1 MDKNSNDPSVC
12 PYCHQKIKSF
22 QEAGG
27 HHCTEDKMTNEE
39 KTLLG
44 TARLVTG
51 DESKKDLSAEDDEML
66 HDLVD
71 EVIQNEGRWDTKQ
84 RRILYLET
92 NDPLFAHHVREYH
105 EQCPCGQPNCREH
118 SKYNVDDKEN
128 NPVKEAF
135 IQKRTDED
143 INEMIERIVM
153 EAEYKT

>member
-1 MDKNSNDPSVC
+1 
-12 PYCHQKIKSF
+12 
-22 QEAGG
+22 
-27 HHCTEDKMTNEE
+27 MTNEE

-105 EQCPCGQPNCREH
+105 EQCPCGEPNCHEH
-118 SKYNVDDKEN
+118 SKHNIEENEN
-128 NPVKEAF
+128 NPEKEAF
-135 IQKRTDED
+135 IDKCTDDES
-143 INEMIERIVM
+143 NEMIERIHM
-153 EAEYKT
+153 EKELK